1 MVKGLTLREALRQ
14 LKEKKVEEPKPKPK
28 TKRKR
33 KSKLEK

>member
-14 LKEKKVEEPKPKPK
+14 LKVKKVEEPKP
-28 TKRKR
+28 KRKR